1 MGMGGIECLD
11 TLSGLRPLA
20 VTVASFRLPPTERIA
35 TKQPSNWGDSLRHT
49 GPPQTR
55 TSLVPG
61 TCPSAH
67 RAHHRIRTP
76 YSVRYTAEHCLP
88 DNFSGQTRL
97 EPPSPR
103 SPSALCICLWPCLCF
118 CLGHHQSAFFQR
130 SRLLA
135 LPPKHPASHQPP
147 SRTLSTLTIPTPLSD
162 AREKEM
168 ADDPRGVDHVDSHSD
183 ESGPKDPEKK
193 KSRRP
198 ASQLSPV
205 HVDVCD
211 SPKGSPGLTLF
222 FAR

>member
-1 MGMGGIECLD
+1 MGLGGIECLD

-147 SRTLSTLTIPTPLSD
+147 SRTLDLDHPDAPFPT
-162 AREKEM
+162 REKKKWRTIREASTM
-168 ADDPRGVDHVDSHSD
+168 STRTPTNLARRTRRRRRAVALPVSCRRCMLMFAIR
-183 ESGPKDPEKK
+183 PKDP
-193 KSRRP
+193 P
-198 ASQLSPV
+198 
-205 HVDVCD
+205 D
-211 SPKGSPGLTLF
+211 
-222 FAR
+222 